1 MHMPALRITRN
12 YTTKAMVI
20 ARLLIKIIKEDSRVE
35 MLIMKVNVHVLL

>member
-1 MHMPALRITRN
+1 
-12 YTTKAMVI
+12 MVI